1 MRHLTALLALLGIGA
16 AAPASAASF
25 AFSFENGGAGPV
37 GVVIRGLSDDGT
49 GPASSVEVTLNDGGG
64 YGLGEYLSATS
75 AATNSFTMADGQIL
89 DFAFRVL
96 GGNNTEP
103 AVICCSLAFSGSD
116 TTKFFAAGL
125 SNDPSSVDPS
135 ALDEIVF
142 VPLEDEGEPAPV
154 PLPAPLLMLAAGVG
168 ALGLLGRRR
177 RRVAP

>member
-1 MRHLTALLALLGIGA
+1 MRYLPALLAIAGIGA
-16 AAPASAASF
+16 AAPALAASF
-25 AFSFENGGAGPV
+25 AFSFDNAGAGPV
-37 GVVIRGLSDDGT
+37 GVVIRGLSGDAT

-64 YGLGEYLSATS
+64 YGIGEYLSATS
-75 AATNSFTMADGQIL
+75 AATNSFTLADGQIL

-116 TTKFFAAGL
+116 TTNIFAAGL
-125 SNDPSSVDPS
+125 SNDPGSVDPG

-142 VPLEDEGEPAPV
+142 VPLDDGEPAPV
-154 PLPAPLLMLAAGVG
+154 PLPAPLLLLASGMA

-177 RRVAP
+177 LAVVA